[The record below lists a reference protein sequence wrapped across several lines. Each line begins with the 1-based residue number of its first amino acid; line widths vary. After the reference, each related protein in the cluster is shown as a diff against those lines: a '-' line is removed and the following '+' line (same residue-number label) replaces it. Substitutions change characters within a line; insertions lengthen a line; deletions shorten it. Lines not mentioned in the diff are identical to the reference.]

1 MNALRSVR
9 PVLVATILITGLLA
23 PFAGPAVAAGDEPGG
38 LQALIDA
45 AEPGDELTL
54 TAGTYDGGITIDK
67 PLTINGKGWPVI
79 DGHGNGSVI
88 TVVSP
93 DVTIRG
99 VVIANSGK
107 RLDREDSGITSDL
120 SPGLSIIGNRFENVL
135 FGMFLRHAHG
145 AEIRDNEIGGMD
157 LFIARRGDG
166 IRIWQSTDAV
176 VEGNHVANGRDSVFW
191 FADGVTVRNNHVQ
204 DGRYGLHFMYSDGA
218 VVEGNV
224 LEDNSVGA
232 FLMYSTDLTMTGNVF
247 RSNRG
252 PSGYGLGLKDVD
264 GLMVSGNRFVENRV
278 GLYADNS
285 PSKVDLYHRV
295 ESNVFAFNNIGVL
308 LGSTVARNV
317 FTGNAFIDNGVQ
329 VASDSTGNLLDNEWS
344 FEGVG
349 NHWSDF
355 AGFDADSDGIGD
367 IVYEIDNLFTD
378 LIERYP
384 EIAFFAGTP
393 AAQAVDMASQTFPS
407 LRPEPILTD
416 DSPLIRIPS
425 FPPAPMAGEATSRLF
440 VLMVSLGL
448 LGAAVSVMAGGR
460 SRFRGQAVP
469 GGTT

>member
-1 MNALRSVR
+1 MTPRRLVR
-9 PVLVATILITGLLA
+9 LVLLTTVLVAGTLA
-23 PFAGPAVAAGDEPGG
+23 PLAGPAMAAGDEPGG

-45 AEPGDELTL
+45 AEPGGELTL
-54 TAGTYDGGITIDK
+54 MAGTYDGGVTIDK
-67 PLTINGKGWPVI
+67 PLTISGEGWPVI
-79 DGHGNGSVI
+79 DGHGDGSVI
-88 TVVSP
+88 TVAAP

-99 VVIANSGK
+99 VVIANSGN
-107 RLDREDSGITSDL
+107 RLDREDSGITSDR
-120 SPGLSIIGNRFENVL
+120 SPRISIVGNRFENVL
-135 FGMFLRHAHG
+135 FGMFLRHAHD

-166 IRIWQSTDAV
+166 IRIWQSTGAV

-191 FADGVTVRNNHVQ
+191 FADGVTVRNNHVE

-224 LEDNSVGA
+224 LERNSVGA
-232 FLMYSTDLTMTGNVF
+232 FLMYSTDLAMTGNVF

-264 GLMVSGNRFVENRV
+264 GLAVSGNRFIENRV

-285 PSKVDLYHRV
+285 PSKVELHHRL

-317 FTGNAFIDNGVQ
+317 FTGNAFVDNGVQ
-329 VASDSTGNLLDNEWS
+329 VASDGTGGLLDNEWS
-344 FEGVG
+344 YEGVG

-355 AGFDADSDGIGD
+355 AGFDANGDGIGD
-367 IVYEIDNLFTD
+367 IAYEIDNLFTD
-378 LIERYP
+378 LVERYP
-384 EIAFFAGTP
+384 EIAFFTGTP

-407 LRPEPILTD
+407 LRPEAILTD
-416 DSPLIRIPS
+416 DSPLIRIPAI
-425 FPPAPMAGEATSRLF
+425 PPVPMPVEVTSRVF
-440 VLMVSLGL
+440 VLLVSLGL
-448 LGAAVSVMAGGR
+448 LLAALVVMAGGR
-460 SRFRGQAVP
+460 FRFSDQTVS
-469 GGTT
+469 GGTP

>member
-1 MNALRSVR
+1 MGGGAPRSLLYAAV
-9 PVLVATILITGLLA
+9 VAVGLIATM
-23 PFAGPAVAAGDEPGG
+23 AGPVVAAPGEVS
-38 LQALIDA
+38 LQDVIDA
-45 AEPGDELTL
+45 ADPGDIVTL

-67 PLTINGKGWPVI
+67 PLTLVGEGWPVI
-79 DGHGNGSVI
+79 DGGGEGSVV
-88 TVVSP
+88 TVVAP

-99 VVIANSGK
+99 VVIANSGN
-107 RLDREDSGITSDL
+107 RLDRENSGITSDL
-120 SPGLSIIGNRFENVL
+120 SPRLRIIDNRFQNVL

-166 IRIWQSTDAV
+166 IRIWQTTDAV

-191 FADGVTVRNNHVQ
+191 FADRVTVRNNHVE
-204 DGRYGLHFMYSDGA
+204 DGRYGLHFMYSDDA
-218 VVEGNV
+218 FVEGNV
-224 LEDNSVGA
+224 LENNSVGA

-264 GLMVSGNRFVENRV
+264 GLTASGNRFVENRV

-285 PSKVDLYHRV
+285 PSKVDLYHHL

-317 FTGNAFIDNGVQ
+317 FTGNAFIDNSVQ
-329 VASDSTGNLLDNEWS
+329 VASDSTGGLLDNEWS
-344 FEGVG
+344 YEGVG

-367 IVYEIDNLFTD
+367 IAYQIDNLFTD

-384 EIAFFAGTP
+384 EMAFFSGTP
-393 AAQAVDMASQTFPS
+393 AAQAVDMASKTFPS

-416 DSPLIRIPS
+416 DSPLIRIPA
-425 FPPAPMAGEATSRLF
+425 FPPAPMTTEATSGMV
-440 VLMVSLGL
+440 VLVASLGL
-448 LGAAVSVMAGGR
+448 LLAALVVMAGGR
-460 SRFRGQAVP
+460 FRFSDRIVL